1 MKICTWGEE
10 CIKLIAEIAA
20 YHNKPEELILLFKEW
35 FIGLEH
41 ALRFHHFIERL
52 KLRPSPPMLA
62 SFRIYRMDPFMFRNT
77 PYRYM
82 KYSWTQKNKLLIGR
96 TTHSERWSLII
107 KVLDKKLKR
116 GNVYWKMIGQVKELK
131 CATQDHRTRQIV
143 NKSECTKHLE
153 RRSLIIKPMARNLKK
168 ENIYW

>member
-41 ALRFHHFIERL
+41 ALRFHHFIEWL

-77 PYRYM
+77 PYQYM
-82 KYSWTQKNKLLIGR
+82 KYFWTHKNKLLIR
-96 TTHSERWSLII
+96 KTIHSERWSLII
-107 KVLDKKLKR
+107 KVLDNKFKW
-116 GNVYWKMIGQVKELK
+116 GNVYWKMIGKVKELK
-131 CATQDHRTRQIV
+131 CATHNHITRQIA
-143 NKSECTKHLE
+143 NKSEWTKHLE
-153 RRSLIIKPMARNLKK
+153 RHSMSIKPTSKKLKK
-168 ENIYW
+168 GNTYW